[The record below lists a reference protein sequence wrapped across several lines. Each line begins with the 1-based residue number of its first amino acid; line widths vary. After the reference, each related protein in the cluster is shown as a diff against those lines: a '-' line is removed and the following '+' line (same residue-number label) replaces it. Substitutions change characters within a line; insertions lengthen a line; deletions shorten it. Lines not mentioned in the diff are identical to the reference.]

1 VPQGSVLGPLLF
13 TLYTSDLIARLQ
25 CPFAAYAN
33 DVKIFS
39 SSNECTDINKLQI
52 DLNFVTEWSDQWCV
66 PLNPDK
72 CSVMYLGFNNPKKLH
87 QVGNRDITV
96 VENQNDLGVL
106 VNNKLNWGNQ
116 SAKPARIS
124 NSPLDT
130 PMIMSDFI
138 FAVTTCYQH
147 DKLFTRRQ
155 IQLVPIPTNKKKTF
169 GELPVFIQNTLIR
182 KMWHWK

>member
-1 VPQGSVLGPLLF
+1 
-13 TLYTSDLIARLQ
+13 
-25 CPFAAYAN
+25 
-33 DVKIFS
+33 
-39 SSNECTDINKLQI
+39 
-52 DLNFVTEWSDQWCV
+52 VTEWSDQWCV